1 MVPTNIHAAAF
12 HVLCS
17 QSCSRTVRLWKPWI
31 HYMVIEQVAV
41 SVRGLFL
48 HPFPPHDDGCSRPI
62 WLKCLF
68 RQNDEGFVTGKQ
80 LAVPLQRKR
89 QKTAHLADVSHLE
102 IRWSV
107 VGQLFVTCCPVLH
120 MKTRADDGN
129 GRWSCIFLLLVAI
142 SSELVEVQVGHRQ
155 RRR

>member
-1 MVPTNIHAAAF
+1 MSVGELELPPDLNGTDEYPRRR
-12 HVLCS
+12 L
-17 QSCSRTVRLWKPWI
+17 SRTLQPELQPNCETLKTLDPLP
-31 HYMVIEQVAV
+31 YMVIEQVAV

-107 VGQLFVTCCPVLH
+107 VGQLFVTCFPVLH

-129 GRWSCIFLLLVAI
+129 GR
-142 SSELVEVQVGHRQ
+142 
-155 RRR
+155 